1 MKYLFSCTKCQKKE
15 SRDIPMNKYDTEKNN
30 QICSCG
36 AKMERVIEWSG
47 IATDIGGYSEVGGVA
62 KWQLGSQKK

>member
-1 MKYLFSCTKCQKKE
+1 MNYLYKCPNCKKQE
-15 SRDIPMNKYDTEKNN
+15 YRDIPMKVYDKEKSN

-36 AKMERVIEWSG
+36 GKMERVIEWSG

>member
-1 MKYLFSCTKCQKKE
+1 MLYLFSCSSCHKNE
-15 SRDIPMNKYDTEKNN
+15 SRDIPMNIYDKEKNN

-47 IATDIGGYSEVGGVA
+47 IAESSNNSGWCGKSTGNAI
-62 KWQLGSQKK
+62 

>member
-1 MKYLFSCTKCQKKE
+1 MTYLFSCKKCSRKE
-15 SRDIPMNKYDTEKNN
+15 YREIPMNKYDTEKNK

-47 IATDIGGYSEVGGVA
+47 IAESSNMNGWYGKA
-62 KWQLGSQKK
+62 GSNVI